1 MAKNCHGKQTASLFS
16 FSSLHYKYML
26 LLLKSDFYIQQSLIF
41 KQKLLLTVHKQSII
55 WQTCRTV
62 ERAAGREKQVSH
74 AMEQIPPTSLKMA
87 QDPNATLHMATVLL
101 FELVWKVMLR
111 CLEQELGN
119 VLHPPPAHYDRPS
132 SQAGSL
138 GLPLIYKKFL
148 LVLCLK
154 SSF

>member
-1 MAKNCHGKQTASLFS
+1 MAKNCHRKQTASLFS
-16 FSSLHYKYML
+16 VSSLHYKYML
-26 LLLKSDFYIQQSLIF
+26 LLLKSDFYIRQSLIF

-62 ERAAGREKQVSH
+62 EQAAGRKKEVSH
-74 AMEQIPPTSLKMA
+74 AMEQILPTSLKMA

-119 VLHPPPAHYDRPS
+119 VLHPPARYNWPS
-132 SQAGSL
+132 SRAGSL

-154 SSF
+154 NSF